1 MDFDEQL
8 DDEEAVDQVKQIIDC
23 LISALNFAED
33 MMDDYQVAKI
43 NAKVGK
49 IYYKHLYK
57 DSEEQ
62 KLRILLRAQ
71 MHYKLAL
78 QLW

>member
-1 MDFDEQL
+1 
-8 DDEEAVDQVKQIIDC
+8 
-23 LISALNFAED
+23 

-49 IYYKHLYK
+49 MYYKHLYK

-78 QLW
+78 QLC